1 MLYLGLT
8 PRGPFI
14 GTRLSLSAGRER
26 QPTWVRI
33 TQVVL
38 FLTIWWIACEV
49 MLP

>member
-14 GTRLSLSAGRER
+14 GARLRFGPGAR
-26 QPTWVRI
+26 QPLRVRI

-38 FLTIWWIACEV
+38 FLVVWWIACEV